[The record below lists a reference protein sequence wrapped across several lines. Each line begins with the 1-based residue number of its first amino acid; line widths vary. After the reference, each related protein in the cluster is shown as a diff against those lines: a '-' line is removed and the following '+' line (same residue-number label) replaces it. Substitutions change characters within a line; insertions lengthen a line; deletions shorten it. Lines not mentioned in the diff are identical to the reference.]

1 MELQKSRQPRI
12 PLPDLDRFAGLP
24 PDVRAQATKIVW
36 SHVSMGYQPMLTQT
50 WFETMRIF
58 QQEAAFNRVFSN
70 SMFWVI
76 TRTNECFY

>member
-12 PLPDLDRFAGLP
+12 PLPDLGRFAAMP
-24 PDVRAQATKIVW
+24 PDVREQATKIVW
-36 SHVSMGYQPMLTQT
+36 SRVSMGYQPLLTQT
-50 WFETMRIF
+50 WFETMRTF
-58 QQEAAFNRVFSN
+58 QKEAALNRVFSN